1 MTFVAEPFGLF
12 VDDLL
17 TGLTGGV
24 VREGFRF
31 LPEEAPFR
39 LDPPAPLLRNT
50 VRVHGISAGAHTVFR
65 TGTDYV
71 IGADDTIVWQQ
82 QPDGSPRPGRDP
94 ARCAAAGS
102 GSITSTRASSKP
114 PRA

>member
-31 LPEEAPFR
+31 LAPDGWVQRARAELPAGRYEKPELLVAYTRVSLLAESRRSSHSAESFSCSELVR
-39 LDPPAPLLRNT
+39 RRARMLLLRQERN
-50 VRVHGISAGAHTVFR
+50 AC
-65 TGTDYV
+65 
-71 IGADDTIVWQQ
+71 
-82 QPDGSPRPGRDP
+82 SPELP
-94 ARCAAAGS
+94 CSVAA
-102 GSITSTRASSKP
+102 
-114 PRA
+114 